1 MSMQQNY
8 DPSKNYYML
17 DYMDM
22 ETISHIRMPYMTE
35 VEIYVYLGQML
46 RADAKIRDLR
56 ILPETFLDQ
65 KRKAQY
71 DMDKQEYVED
81 TITNRQ
87 YYFDDRYEGIANS
100 FKKGRIF
107 A

>member
-1 MSMQQNY
+1 MPMQQNY

-17 DYMDM
+17 DYFDKDD
-22 ETISHIRMPYMTE
+22 IAWIRSPYNTLE
-35 VEIYVYLGQML
+35 ELSNKIEFLNTTG
-46 RADAKIRDLR
+46 ANIRDLR
-56 ILPETFLDQ
+56 VLPETLLDQ
-65 KRKAQY
+65 KRDAQY
-71 DMDKQEYVED
+71 DIDKQKYVED

-87 YYFDDRYEGIANS
+87 YHFDDRYEGIANS